1 MEAQLQV
8 KVISNEIVKPS
19 CPTPPEKR
27 TRKLSFLDESFPAIH
42 MPLLLVYTGKKE
54 FTKPPLDDSPVIT
67 SLKTSLSETLTQFYP
82 LAGRMENE
90 YTVSCNDQ
98 GIPFIV
104 TSVSGQLNDYLNS
117 PRKLDYVG
125 SKFLPPLDILS
136 LGELPITTVVPLA
149 FQVNLF
155 ECGGVVIGCFGIH
168 KLVDAISIF
177 NYLKYWAAH
186 ASGRY
191 GSLIQP
197 DFDTIL
203 RVFPPLSDKA
213 RVRISGGSG
222 GGGSFDDATGTI
234 STDGLSQHLNLPI
247 KVVAKS
253 FKFNNVDIKKLKV
266 EATSETVPNPTSFA
280 VVVGFV
286 WKHVI
291 EAVLSNNNDDN
302 TSDDPQ
308 AAIPTALTFGANLRS
323 RTRPPL
329 SMQSMGNIVTCL
341 HARLDYEDGIMDDL
355 KLEKIVRVIHATAK
369 TVDKKLEI
377 LQDENGGETFV
388 AERKTA
394 FKGSVKDKTCT
405 LSVISWCKLGFN
417 EIDFGFGLPDQVIP
431 VGITYPFLRNT
442 LMLVDYTDSHG
453 HGIEVFVCLE
463 DKYMPFLEADS
474 QFMAFATRS

>member
-19 CPTPPEKR
+19 CPTPPERR

-54 FTKPPLDDSPVIT
+54 FTKPPLYDSPIIT

-82 LAGRMENE
+82 LARRLENE

-104 TSVSGQLNDYLNS
+104 TSVDGQLNDYLNS
-117 PRKLDYVG
+117 PRKLDYLG

-155 ECGGVVIGCFGIH
+155 ECGGVVIGSFGIH
-168 KLVDAISIF
+168 KLVDAISMLNF
-177 NYLKYWAAH
+177 LKYWTAH

-191 GSLIQP
+191 SSLVQP
-197 DFDTIL
+197 DFDTII
-203 RVFPPLSDKA
+203 RVFPPLSDNA

-222 GGGSFDDATGTI
+222 SSDDATGAT
-234 STDGLSQHLNLPI
+234 GLSQHLNLPI

-266 EATSETVPNPTSFA
+266 EGTSETVPNPTSFA

-291 EAVLSNNNDDN
+291 KAILSNDNDDN
-302 TSDDPQ
+302 TSDDDPQ

-329 SMQSMGNIVTCL
+329 SMQSMGNIVACL
-341 HARLDYEDGIMDDL
+341 HARLDYE
-355 KLEKIVRVIHATAK
+355 
-369 TVDKKLEI
+369 
-377 LQDENGGETFV
+377 
-388 AERKTA
+388 
-394 FKGSVKDKTCT
+394 
-405 LSVISWCKLGFN
+405 
-417 EIDFGFGLPDQVIP
+417 
-431 VGITYPFLRNT
+431 
-442 LMLVDYTDSHG
+442 HG
-453 HGIEVFVCLE
+453 NFSIYLN
-463 DKYMPFLEADS
+463 
-474 QFMAFATRS
+474 